1 LKNKVIHYLLIINLV
16 LLAIMFLSKMKFFAK
31 LIFTIDKAVLIPLFI
46 SVLIYYIIRPLNE
59 IFIKKGISRERSGLL
74 SLLIFTFILS
84 GVISYFWRY
93 AYSQFYKVSS
103 EIMNI
108 VSNEDK
114 VDGTL
119 KWANN
124 YIDVRKIYGLFTNMV
139 EGYVSG
145 IGHSVRVVIKYCMN
159 TFSMVLLIVIMVYYL
174 LSDGNKLK
182 PKILSFIKEE
192 HKDIASKLLQDCDDI
207 LGHYVTGQAKVA
219 LSLALL
225 IFIGYKIIGMPNA
238 IVLASITF
246 VLAFIPFVG
255 FFIAMII
262 PAVISI
268 SMGIDTIIKLA
279 VVFIVVQTL
288 KGRVVVPL
296 VMSKSMKIHP
306 LTDIILV
313 ILAVA
318 LLGPF
323 AAFAVVPIYAIL
335 KNIILTVMNAHK
347 GKS

>member
-1 LKNKVIHYLLIINLV
+1 MKNKVIHYLLIINLT
-16 LLAIMFLSKMKFFAK
+16 LLAIMFLSKMKFFIRF
-31 LIFTIDKAVLIPLFI
+31 IFTVDKAVLIPLFVSI
-46 SVLIYYIIRPLNE
+46 LIYYIIRPLDK
-59 IFIKKGISRERSGLL
+59 IFIRKGLGTEKAGLL

-84 GVISYFWRY
+84 GLVSYFWRY
-93 AYSQFYKVSS
+93 AYRQFYQVSS
-103 EIMNI
+103 DLITI
-108 VSNEDK
+108 VGDKNK

-119 KWANN
+119 KFVNN
-124 YIDVRKIYGLFTNMV
+124 YIDVRKMYSLFTNMV
-139 EGYVSG
+139 ANYVSG
-145 IGHSVRVVIKYCMN
+145 IGHTVRIVAKHFMN
-159 TFSMVLLIVIMVYYL
+159 TFSVILLIVIMVYYL
-174 LSDGNKLK
+174 LSDGDKLK
-182 PKILSFIKEE
+182 PKLLSFIKEE
-192 HKDIASKLLQDCDDI
+192 NKEVLNKLLDDCDDI
-207 LGHYVTGQAKVA
+207 LSHYVTGQAKVA
-219 LSLALL
+219 LSLAIL

-262 PAVISI
+262 PVVISI
-268 SMGIDTIIKLA
+268 SMGIYMIVKLA

-288 KGRVVVPL
+288 KGRIVVPL

-335 KNIILTVMNAHK
+335 KNVILTIRRYK
-347 GKS
+347 KKD